1 MLGITGANVS
11 LHIIEFPSGR
21 FGYVGSIPTDL
32 GKKVPADRAAILGC
46 RSFRDPETDESM
58 MWLKRKDFIQ
68 FPPHGF
74 VSLRVFGSHHNMRLD
89 GINSPKFITDLV
101 YNGFNVTQVE
111 EDGMKL
117 WRWALHNVSFEAGFT
132 YLKLNAAD
140 STINVD

>member
-1 MLGITGANVS
+1 MNPIQSYKFAVELEG
-11 LHIIEFPSGR
+11 EF
-21 FGYVGSIPTDL
+21 VGFNEVWTSP
-32 GKKVPADRAAILGC
+32 
-46 RSFRDPETDESM
+46 TDESM